1 MMIRDAA
8 IVSMSALGVLA
19 MLTVTSS
26 AQRARPAPPAG
37 TLTGHIAF
45 AGTPPRP
52 QRIRM
57 TSDPICKP
65 GEKGDISETLL
76 VSKEGG
82 IENVFV
88 YVKGGLG
95 AKTFPIPQTPVHLDQ
110 KGCRYV
116 PHVFGVQAGQP
127 ILLSNSDPGAHNINA
142 RPTIN
147 KPFNLIETK
156 GVKPQTK
163 TFSQPEVM
171 IPIRCDV
178 HPWMSAWVGV
188 LTHPF
193 FAVSGADGTFS
204 IKGLPP
210 GTYTIEAW
218 HETLGTQTQKV
229 TIAANKGA
237 TAAFTFTK

>member
-1 MMIRDAA
+1 MKRTMGTAGSEGPAEKRVEHSMMIRDAA

-95 AKTFPIPQTPVHLDQ
+95 AK
-110 KGCRYV
+110 
-116 PHVFGVQAGQP
+116 
-127 ILLSNSDPGAHNINA
+127 
-142 RPTIN
+142 
-147 KPFNLIETK
+147 
-156 GVKPQTK
+156 
-163 TFSQPEVM
+163 
-171 IPIRCDV
+171 
-178 HPWMSAWVGV
+178 
-188 LTHPF
+188 
-193 FAVSGADGTFS
+193 
-204 IKGLPP
+204 
-210 GTYTIEAW
+210 
-218 HETLGTQTQKV
+218 
-229 TIAANKGA
+229 
-237 TAAFTFTK
+237 